1 MATNVEKLILAI
13 ETQKFGE
20 AEKELNKIRKAA
32 EGAGKAQEGLN
43 NETAKS
49 GKVFKGFRGATS
61 ALTNTTGQLSVQLQ
75 DVAVQAQMGTDAV
88 RIFAQQGPQIASI
101 FGPNGAVVGALIA
114 VGAIIAGPFI
124 KSWMQANEEIDKT
137 TKKLDQVKDKIY
149 ELSEVQKQARMAS
162 LAVQMRE
169 TQSAITATEETL
181 AEAIETNQK
190 FQNSGKDVE
199 TIYYQLKNGV
209 ITYEEA
215 LNQSSKEVLDARA
228 TLERLREQMNEQLML
243 SGELTGKIKGQTEE
257 QKKNAEAV
265 EASLEKG
272 RQQVQ
277 VLGMSA
283 IQAELFRLQML
294 GANEAQI
301 EARRVQL
308 EATAA
313 FEADQKAKKK
323 ADQEE
328 EARKA
333 ARKSYIESI
342 ELQAQKQGQ
351 SVFQQIMATAAT
363 KNLTDEEMKRVTV
376 AAVRIQQQIDEQAN
390 QKALNDETQRS
401 IRISQQVAAAKK
413 AEQEALR
420 QAQVQLNQAIE
431 QDRNKAVQELRQ
443 AGLLEEE
450 RLQDLSYQRQLD
462 KLKLFLAQKRITEEE
477 FNEAKKELDKNT
489 QEASIKTAAD
499 GLQALGR
506 YNKTA
511 FAAHKA
517 YASGKAVMDTYA
529 AANNTMASVPFP
541 YNLIATAGV
550 VAMGLANL
558 ATIQSQQYQGRALG
572 GQVRGGQTYVVGER
586 GPELLTMGGSGTIT
600 PNEKLRGATGTQSVS
615 ETVNI
620 NFQITANDAQGF
632 DQLLVAR
639 RGMIVSMIN
648 QAMNNRGRRGLV

>member
-13 ETQKFGE
+13 ETQKFDE
-20 AEKELNKIRKAA
+20 AEKQLNKIRKAA

-43 NETAKS
+43 NET
-49 GKVFKGFRGATS
+49 GKGSRVFKGFRGATS

-75 DVAVQAQMGTDAV
+75 DVAVQAQMGTDGI
-88 RIFAQQGPQIASI
+88 RILAQQGPQIASI
-101 FGPNGAVVGALIA
+101 FGPSGAVVGALIA

-124 KSWMQANEEIDKT
+124 KSFMQANEEIDKT
-137 TKKLDQVKDKIY
+137 TKKLDQFKDKIY
-149 ELSEVQKQARMAS
+149 ELSEVQKEARMAS

-169 TQSAITATEETL
+169 TQSAITATEKSLQES
-181 AEAIETNQK
+181 IETNQK
-190 FQNSGKDVE
+190 FQNSGKDVD
-199 TIYYQLKNGV
+199 TIFYQLKNGV

-228 TLERLREQMNEQLML
+228 TLERLRLEMNEQLML
-243 SGELTGKIKGQTEE
+243 SGKLTGKIKEQTEE
-257 QKKNAEAV
+257 QKRNAESV

-294 GANEAQI
+294 GANETQI

-313 FEADQKAKKK
+313 FDADQKAKKK

-333 ARKSYIESI
+333 ARKSYIESL
-342 ELQAQKQGQ
+342 ELQSQKQGK

-363 KNLTDEEMKRVTV
+363 KNLNDEEMKRVTI
-376 AAVRIQQQIDEQAN
+376 AAVRIQQQIDEQAR
-390 QKALNDETQRS
+390 QKELNDEQRES
-401 IRISQQVAAAKK
+401 LRISQQVAAARQR
-413 AEQEALR
+413 EQEALR
-420 QAQVQLNQAIE
+420 QAQLELAKAFE
-431 QDRNKAVQELRQ
+431 DDRNKAIAELRQ

-450 RLQDLSYQRQLD
+450 RLQDLSYQRQLE
-462 KLKLFLAQKRITEEE
+462 KLKLFVAQKRITEEE
-477 FNEAKKELDKNT
+477 FGEAKKKLDKKT
-489 QEASIKTAAD
+489 QDAAIKTAAD
-499 GLQALGR
+499 GLQALGQ

-511 FAAHKA
+511 FEAHKA

-529 AANNTMASVPFP
+529 AATKAFAEIPLPWS
-541 YNLIATAGV
+541 IAAAAGI
-550 VAMGLANL
+550 VAMGLANV
-558 ATIQSQQYQGRALG
+558 ASIQSQQYQGRALG

-586 GPELLTMGGSGTIT
+586 GPELLTMGGNGTVT
-600 PNEKLRGATGTQSVS
+600 PNEKLRGSTGTQSVS

-620 NFQITANDAQGF
+620 NFQITANDASGF

>member
-13 ETQKFGE
+13 ETQKFDE
-20 AEKELNKIRKAA
+20 AEKQLNKIRKAA

-43 NETAKS
+43 NET
-49 GKVFKGFRGATS
+49 GKGSRVFKGFRGATS

-75 DVAVQAQMGTDAV
+75 DVAVQAQMGTDGI
-88 RIFAQQGPQIASI
+88 RILAQQGPQIASI
-101 FGPNGAVVGALIA
+101 FGPSGAVVGALIA

-124 KSWMQANEEIDKT
+124 KSFMQANEEIDKT
-137 TKKLDQVKDKIY
+137 TKKLDQFKDKIY
-149 ELSEVQKQARMAS
+149 ELSEVQKEARMAS

-169 TQSAITATEETL
+169 TQSAITATEKSLQES
-181 AEAIETNQK
+181 IETNQK
-190 FQNSGKDVE
+190 FQNSGKDVD
-199 TIYYQLKNGV
+199 TIFYQLKNGV

-228 TLERLREQMNEQLML
+228 TLERLRLEMNEQLML
-243 SGELTGKIKGQTEE
+243 SGKLTGKITEQTEE
-257 QKKNAEAV
+257 QKRNAESV

-294 GANEAQI
+294 GANETQI

-333 ARKSYIESI
+333 ARKSYIESL
-342 ELQAQKQGQ
+342 ELQSEKQGK

-363 KNLTDEEMKRVTV
+363 KNLNDEEMKRVTI
-376 AAVRIQQQIDEQAN
+376 AAVRIQQQIDEQAR
-390 QKALNDETQRS
+390 QKELNEEQRES
-401 IRISQQVAAAKK
+401 LRISQQVAAARQR
-413 AEQEALR
+413 EQEALR
-420 QAQVQLNQAIE
+420 QAQLELAKAFE
-431 QDRNKAVQELRQ
+431 DDRNKAIAELRQ

-462 KLKLFLAQKRITEEE
+462 KLKLFIAQKRITEEE
-477 FNEAKKELDKNT
+477 FGEAKKKLDKKT
-489 QEASIKTAAD
+489 QDAAIKTAAD
-499 GLQALGR
+499 GLEALGR

-511 FAAHKA
+511 FEAHKA
-517 YASGKAVMDTYA
+517 YASGKAIMDTYA
-529 AANNTMASVPFP
+529 GATKAMAEIPFP
-541 YNLIATAGV
+541 FNLIAAAGV
-550 VAMGLANL
+550 VAMGLANV

-586 GPELLTMGGSGTIT
+586 GPELLTMGGNGTVT
-600 PNEKLRGATGTQSVS
+600 PNEKLRGSTGTQSVS

-620 NFQITANDAQGF
+620 NFQITANDASGF

>member
-13 ETQKFGE
+13 ETQKFDE
-20 AEKELNKIRKAA
+20 AEKQLNKIRKAA

-43 NETAKS
+43 NET
-49 GKVFKGFRGATS
+49 GKGSRVFKGFRGATS

-75 DVAVQAQMGTDAV
+75 DVAVQAQMGTDGI
-88 RIFAQQGPQIASI
+88 RILAQQGPQIASI
-101 FGPNGAVVGALIA
+101 FGPSGAVVGALIA

-124 KSWMQANEEIDKT
+124 KSFMQANEEIDKT
-137 TKKLDQVKDKIY
+137 TKKLDQLKDKIY

-169 TQSAITATEETL
+169 TQSAITATEKSLQES
-181 AEAIETNQK
+181 IETNQK
-190 FQNSGKDVE
+190 FQNSGKDVD

-228 TLERLREQMNEQLML
+228 TLERLRKEMNEQLML

-257 QKKNAEAV
+257 QKRNADSV

-333 ARKSYIESI
+333 ARKSYIESL
-342 ELQAQKQGQ
+342 ELQSQKQGK

-363 KNLTDEEMKRVTV
+363 KNLNDEEMKRVTI
-376 AAVRIQQQIDEQAN
+376 AAVRIQQQIDEQAR
-390 QKALNDETQRS
+390 QKELNDEQRES
-401 IRISQQVAAAKK
+401 LRISQQVAAARQR
-413 AEQEALR
+413 EQEALK
-420 QAQVQLNQAIE
+420 QAQLELAKAFE
-431 QDRNKAVQELRQ
+431 DDRNKAIAELRQ

-462 KLKLFLAQKRITEEE
+462 KLKLWLAQKRITEEE
-477 FNEAKKELDKNT
+477 FAKSKKELDDKT
-489 QEASIKTAAD
+489 QESAIKSAAD
-499 GLQALGR
+499 GLQALGQ

-511 FAAHKA
+511 FEAYKA

-529 AANNTMASVPFP
+529 GATKALAEIPLPWSIAAA
-541 YNLIATAGV
+541 AGI
-550 VAMGLANL
+550 VAMGLANV
-558 ATIQSQQYQGRALG
+558 ASIQSQQFQGRALG

-586 GPELLTMGGSGTIT
+586 GPELLTMGGNGTVT

-620 NFQITANDAQGF
+620 NFQITANDAAGF
-632 DQLLVAR
+632 DQLLSSR
-639 RGMIVSMIN
+639 RGMIVSMIG
-648 QAMNNRGRRGLV
+648 QAMNNRGRRALV

>member
-13 ETQKFGE
+13 ETQKFDE
-20 AEKELNKIRKAA
+20 AEKQLNKIRKAA

-43 NETAKS
+43 NET
-49 GKVFKGFRGATS
+49 GKGSRVFKGFRGATS

-75 DVAVQAQMGTDAV
+75 DVAVQAQMGTDGI
-88 RIFAQQGPQIASI
+88 RILAQQGPQIASI
-101 FGPNGAVVGALIA
+101 FGPSGAVVGALIA

-124 KSWMQANEEIDKT
+124 KSFMQANEEIDKT
-137 TKKLDQVKDKIY
+137 TKKLDQLKDKIY
-149 ELSEVQKQARMAS
+149 ELSEVQKEARMSS

-169 TQSAITATEETL
+169 TQSAITATEKSLQES
-181 AEAIETNQK
+181 IETNQK
-190 FQNSGKDVE
+190 FQNSGKDVD
-199 TIYYQLKNGV
+199 TIFYQLKNGV

-228 TLERLREQMNEQLML
+228 TLERLRLEMNEQLML
-243 SGELTGKIKGQTEE
+243 SGKLTGKIKEQTEE
-257 QKKNAEAV
+257 QKRNAESV

-294 GANEAQI
+294 GANETQI

-313 FEADQKAKKK
+313 FDADQKAKKK

-333 ARKSYIESI
+333 ARKSYIESL
-342 ELQAQKQGQ
+342 ELQSQKQGK

-363 KNLTDEEMKRVTV
+363 KNLNDEEMKRVTI
-376 AAVRIQQQIDEQAN
+376 AAVRIQQQIDEQAR
-390 QKALNDETQRS
+390 QKELNDEQRES
-401 IRISQQVAAAKK
+401 LRISQQVAAARQR
-413 AEQEALR
+413 EQEALR
-420 QAQVQLNQAIE
+420 QAQLELAKAFE
-431 QDRNKAVQELRQ
+431 DDRNKAIAELRQ

-450 RLQDLSYQRQLD
+450 RLQDLSYQRQLE
-462 KLKLFLAQKRITEEE
+462 KLKLFVAQKRITEEE
-477 FNEAKKELDKNT
+477 FGEAKKKLDKKT
-489 QEASIKTAAD
+489 QDAAIKTAAD
-499 GLQALGR
+499 GLQALGQ

-511 FAAHKA
+511 FEAHKA

-529 AANNTMASVPFP
+529 AATKAFAEIPLPWS
-541 YNLIATAGV
+541 IAAAAGI
-550 VAMGLANL
+550 VAMGLANV
-558 ATIQSQQYQGRALG
+558 ASIQSQQYQGRALG

-586 GPELLTMGGSGTIT
+586 GPELLTMGGNGTVT
-600 PNEKLRGATGTQSVS
+600 PNEKLRGSTGTQSVS

-620 NFQITANDAQGF
+620 NFQITANDASGF

>member
-1 MATNVEKLILAI
+1 
-13 ETQKFGE
+13 
-20 AEKELNKIRKAA
+20 
-32 EGAGKAQEGLN
+32 
-43 NETAKS
+43 
-49 GKVFKGFRGATS
+49 
-61 ALTNTTGQLSVQLQ
+61 
-75 DVAVQAQMGTDAV
+75 MGTDGI
-88 RIFAQQGPQIASI
+88 RILAQQGPQIASI
-101 FGPNGAVVGALIA
+101 FGPSGAVVGALIA

-124 KSWMQANEEIDKT
+124 KSFMQANEEIDKT
-137 TKKLDQVKDKIY
+137 TKKLDQFKDKIY
-149 ELSEVQKQARMAS
+149 ELSEVQKEARMAS

-169 TQSAITATEETL
+169 TQSAITATEKSLE
-181 AEAIETNQK
+181 ESIETNQK
-190 FQNSGKDVE
+190 FQNSGKDVD
-199 TIYYQLKNGV
+199 TIFYQLKNGV

-228 TLERLREQMNEQLML
+228 TLERLRLEMNEQLML
-243 SGELTGKIKGQTEE
+243 SGKLTGKIKEQTEE
-257 QKKNAEAV
+257 QKRNAESV
-265 EASLEKG
+265 EAALEKG

-294 GANEAQI
+294 GANETQI

-333 ARKSYIESI
+333 ARKSYIESL
-342 ELQAQKQGQ
+342 ELQSEKQGK

-363 KNLTDEEMKRVTV
+363 KNLNDEEMKRVTI
-376 AAVRIQQQIDEQAN
+376 AAVRIQQQIDEQAR
-390 QKALNDETQRS
+390 QKELNEEQRES
-401 IRISQQVAAAKK
+401 LRISQQVAAARQR
-413 AEQEALR
+413 EQEALR
-420 QAQVQLNQAIE
+420 QAQLELAKAFE
-431 QDRNKAVQELRQ
+431 DDRNKAIAELRQ

-462 KLKLFLAQKRITEEE
+462 KLKLFLAQKSISEEE
-477 FNEAKKELDKNT
+477 FGEAKKRLDKKT
-489 QEASIKTAAD
+489 QDAAIKTAAD
-499 GLQALGR
+499 GLQALGQ

-511 FAAHKA
+511 FEAHKA

-529 AANNTMASVPFP
+529 AATKAFAEIPLPWS
-541 YNLIATAGV
+541 IAAAAGI
-550 VAMGLANL
+550 VAMGLANV
-558 ATIQSQQYQGRALG
+558 ASIQSQQYQGRALG

-586 GPELLTMGGSGTIT
+586 GPELLTMGGNGTVT
-600 PNEKLRGATGTQSVS
+600 PNEKLRGSTGTQSVS

-620 NFQITANDAQGF
+620 NFQITANDASGF